1 MTPQERTA
9 LGVALR
15 AETNPAIVDAVQI
28 RNDTEV
34 ARLLNLPSTFVVW
47 KRSVS
52 QDEIMQ
58 NGFNWTQV
66 DNLTAGKARIWE
78 WLFQNPM
85 RSINP
90 SKANVRAGIVECW
103 SGTSER
109 NAVQAVV
116 LGHCKRVAAVAERY
130 FATGTGTDATPGNL
144 VFEGT
149 VSIDDIGAALN
160 G

>member
-90 SKANVRAGIVECW
+90 SKANVRAGIAECW
-103 SGTSER
+103 SGTAER

-116 LGHCKRVAAVAERY
+116 LGHCKRVANVAERY
-130 FATGTGTDATPGNL
+130 FATGAGTDATPGNL